1 MIDLHKVV
9 PLILFLMLP
18 FVVRMREKQ
27 ALGHTDRV
35 LFLSA
40 GSTTNADPD
49 PDPDLKSKPKMGR
62 NHKGQLKPK

>member
-27 ALGHTDRV
+27 ALGHTDQV

-40 GSTTNADPD
+40 GSTTNAD